1 MAKRKQYPLRI
12 DSEVW
17 AGIERW
23 AADDLRSVNAQVEF
37 ILRRALKDAGRLKDE
52 GGRQPGHPGR
62 TGDEEA
68 GPGGLRRGGAG
79 RGARRPAGAPT
90 PPRGWVPPAASVRS
104 GRKGEGGYAST
115 SSRSTTSSSFS
126 RAGARE
132 ESCSEPCTRPSF
144 VLSSLRLRS
153 ARTGLGW
160 SSMR

>member
-52 GGRQPGHPGR
+52 GGRQPGHPGL

-68 GPGGLRRGGAG
+68 AAG
-79 RGARRPAGAPT
+79 
-90 PPRGWVPPAASVRS
+90 
-104 GRKGEGGYAST
+104 
-115 SSRSTTSSSFS
+115 
-126 RAGARE
+126 
-132 ESCSEPCTRPSF
+132 
-144 VLSSLRLRS
+144 
-153 ARTGLGW
+153 
-160 SSMR
+160 